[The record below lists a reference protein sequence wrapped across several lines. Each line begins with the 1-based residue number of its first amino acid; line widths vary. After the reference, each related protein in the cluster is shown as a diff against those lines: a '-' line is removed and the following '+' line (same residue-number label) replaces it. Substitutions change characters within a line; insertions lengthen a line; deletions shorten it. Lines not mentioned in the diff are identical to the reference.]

1 MQTQS
6 PCPCLKRQVGLPVH
20 RVKTKVPVPPHML
33 TAPPSSLPGPTTLA
47 LSEALDSPYHRAFA
61 DAVPLAWNVL
71 PLVFPKFCPPVS
83 SSQPSS
89 TSSEE
94 PFFCQ
99 TLPKHV
105 NVSFLA
111 APLLT
116 FRFHKMTVSLTL
128 VSSAPRGLC
137 GPSSNP
143 VTHLAPGV
151 TGTQKELFEQRN
163 ESWAPAKN
171 F

>member
-6 PCPCLKRQVGLPVH
+6 PCPCLKQQVGLPVH

-94 PFFCQ
+94 PFFCH
-99 TLPKHV
+99 TPKARECV
-105 NVSFLA
+105 L
-111 APLLT
+111 
-116 FRFHKMTVSLTL
+116 
-128 VSSAPRGLC
+128 
-137 GPSSNP
+137 PSSP
-143 VTHLAPGV
+143 SADFQIPQDDGFADIGLLGPAGSVWA
-151 TGTQKELFEQRN
+151 LFQPSDPSSTWRDGH
-163 ESWAPAKN
+163 SKRA